1 MTRGQPAE
9 LVDQHGR
16 KYPTA
21 DERQRFLAA
30 VRAHRR
36 RHADLSTTAIYCTAV
51 GVQARELVTRVWR

>member
-21 DERQRFLAA
+21 DERQFLAA

-51 GVQARELVTRVWR
+51 GVQARELVARVWR